1 MPEELEEGEM
11 TESRE
16 VREAIRDLL
25 DNLGKIGTFMLGEMR
40 VFLRRSSGA
49 SKEEF
54 FAAVDQTA
62 RTMKESGKWALGDI
76 QRAVEQIKKNWA
88 LLDRERNLDWDEFL
102 ADLKTRLKTV
112 GEITQDTFDRS
123 VEQAK
128 KTLDKQWA
136 KTGRTGEE
144 QMDAIHRHSDE
155 MAKSFKKQWA
165 VFWAHME
172 KTGKKAD
179 RAVNAAWEELKK
191 KD

>member
-1 MPEELEEGEM
+1 
-11 TESRE
+11 
-16 VREAIRDLL
+16 
-25 DNLGKIGTFMLGEMR
+25 
-40 VFLRRSSGA
+40 
-49 SKEEF
+49 
-54 FAAVDQTA
+54 
-62 RTMKESGKWALGDI
+62 
-76 QRAVEQIKKNWA
+76 
-88 LLDRERNLDWDEFL
+88 
-102 ADLKTRLKTV
+102 V

-128 KTLDKQWA
+128 KTLDKQWV